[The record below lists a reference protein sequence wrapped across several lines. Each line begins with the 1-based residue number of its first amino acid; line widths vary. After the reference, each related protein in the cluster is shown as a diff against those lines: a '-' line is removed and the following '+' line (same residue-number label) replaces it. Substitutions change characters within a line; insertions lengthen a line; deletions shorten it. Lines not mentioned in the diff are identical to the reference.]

1 MGNFQDLPIENDFWR
16 RRYLTQMLAPEAQV
30 PTQEA
35 PVPSQEPSTLERYK
49 QVFEEQP
56 DISQYKP
63 SLLRRIASG
72 IIAGGGTPEEGEA
85 ARYRPFMRQ
94 YGAWKQ
100 RLGGL
105 GELAG
110 LESSQEKAA
119 AETAYKRAQM
129 AAEQQR
135 GEAAGALGR
144 YRDYLTGEKAYERQK
159 EFTQIQHPIKPEYL
173 EGAKGFAEIYP
184 GGEPRLLGIG
194 VKPPPFATSEAGIR
208 FREQQANARNAAN
221 NATRRMIAES
231 QNRAKIKGIS
241 GTQQAAIYKLAMQ
254 KAVAE
259 NPEFGDLFE
268 YDEETKQ
275 IVLKD
280 NYDPILFQRLRYEV
294 EANEQAYMNRAVPSE
309 VDEEENEED
318 IYDIEKVE

>member
-16 RRYLTQMLAPEAQV
+16 RRYLTQMLAPEA
-30 PTQEA
+30 

-49 QVFEEQP
+49 SLIQEQP
-56 DISQYKP
+56 NIEDYKP
-63 SLLRRIASG
+63 GILRRIA
-72 IIAGGGTPEEGEA
+72 AGFAGMGERPEAGEETL
-85 ARYRPFMRQ
+85 YKPFMRQ

-159 EFTQIQHPIKPEYL
+159 EFTQIQHPIRPEYL
-173 EGAKGFAEIYP
+173 EGAEGFAEIYP
-184 GGEPRLLGIG
+184 GGEPRPLGIG
-194 VKPPPFATSEAGIR
+194 AKPPPFATSEEGIR
-208 FREQQANARNAAN
+208 FRESQANARNVAD
-221 NATRRMIAES
+221 NATRRMIARLKNNAS
-231 QNRAKIKGIS
+231 LKGLS
-241 GTQQAAIYKLAMQ
+241 GTQQAAIYNLATQ
-254 KAVAE
+254 KAMVE
-259 NPEFGDLFE
+259 NPGFGDLFE
-268 YDEETKQ
+268 ATSDGKG
-275 IVLKD
+275 IKLKD
-280 NYDPILFQRLRYEV
+280 DFDPILYQRYLAEV
-294 EANEQAYMNRAVPSE
+294 EANVQVGINQAVPE
-309 VDEEENEED
+309 GEEEEDEDEED

>member
-16 RRYLTQMLAPEAQV
+16 RRYLTQMLAPEA
-30 PTQEA
+30 

-49 QVFEEQP
+49 SLIQEQP
-56 DISQYKP
+56 NIEDYKP
-63 SLLRRIASG
+63 GILRRIA
-72 IIAGGGTPEEGEA
+72 AGFAGMGERPEAGEETL
-85 ARYRPFMRQ
+85 YKPFMRQ

-159 EFTQIQHPIKPEYL
+159 EFTQIQHQPVPKYL
-173 EGAKGFAEIYP
+173 EGAEGFAEIFP
-184 GGEPRLLGIG
+184 GGEPRALNVK
-194 VKPPPFATSEAGIR
+194 VKPPPFATS
-208 FREQQANARNAAN
+208 REGVEYIQKQMNARNAAN
-221 NATRRMIAES
+221 NTARRMIAELKNKAS
-231 QNRAKIKGIS
+231 LKGLS
-241 GTQQAAIYKLAMQ
+241 GTQQASIYNLATQ
-254 KAVAE
+254 KAMVE
-259 NPEFGDLFE
+259 NPDFGDLFE
-268 YDEETKQ
+268 YNETSKRNEL
-275 IVLKD
+275 IED
-280 NYDPILFQRLRYEV
+280 YDPILYQRYLAEIK
-294 EANEQAYMNRAVPSE
+294 ANVLTGINEAVPGE

>member
-110 LESSQEKAA
+110 LESSQEKAT

-159 EFTQIQHPIKPEYL
+159 EFTQIQHQPVPKYL
-173 EGAKGFAEIYP
+173 EGAEGFAEIFP
-184 GGEPRLLGIG
+184 GGEPRALNVK
-194 VKPPPFATSEAGIR
+194 VKPPPFATS
-208 FREQQANARNAAN
+208 REGVEYIQKQMNARNAAN
-221 NATRRMIAES
+221 NTARRMIAELKNKAS
-231 QNRAKIKGIS
+231 LKGLN
-241 GTQQAAIYKLAMQ
+241 GTQQSAIYNLATQ
-254 KAVAE
+254 KAMVE
-259 NPEFGDLFE
+259 NPDFGDLFE
-268 YDEETKQ
+268 YNETSKRNEL
-275 IVLKD
+275 IED
-280 NYDPILFQRLRYEV
+280 YDPILYQRYLAEIK
-294 EANEQAYMNRAVPSE
+294 ANVLTGINEAVPGE
-309 VDEEENEED
+309 LDEEENEED